1 MISQQANFQT
11 MSNENYYSSEI
22 YRQSPDTCSSDGLG
36 SSYLS
41 NSPTHSNNS
50 SMISP
55 AFNST
60 PYVRSY
66 SIPQYNYSDSGD
78 SNYYSRLNSTSSIL
92 SSDAESSISKPKV
105 DSLKY
110 FSIEAILAKPANI
123 SKSPVESIKSSK
135 RGKKRG
141 SITEAPH
148 KGESKRL
155 RTIFTQ
161 EQLDT
166 LEVEFEKQQYMVGSE
181 RTYLA
186 KSLGLT
192 ESQVKIWFQNRRIK
206 WRKTSDTSKVDES
219 IIDNVSQAVN
229 QSYEEYD
236 D

>member
-1 MISQQANFQT
+1 MISQQANYQ
-11 MSNENYYSSEI
+11 MSHENYYNSEI
-22 YRQSPDTCSSDGLG
+22 CRQSPDTCSSDGFA
-36 SSYLS
+36 SSILS

-50 SMISP
+50 SMVAP

-60 PYVRSY
+60 PYMCTQRM
-66 SIPQYNYSDSGD
+66 PQYCHSDSSD
-78 SNYYSRLNSTSSIL
+78 SNYFSRLNSTSSDNETSVLI
-92 SSDAESSISKPKV
+92 KQKV

-110 FSIEAILAKPANI
+110 FSIEAILAKPNKAI
-123 SKSPVESIKSSK
+123 SQTVPVIKQTK
-135 RGKKRG
+135 RGKKRAN
-141 SITEAPH
+141 SSDAPA
-148 KGESKRL
+148 KTDNKRL

-161 EQLDT
+161 DQLDT
-166 LEVEFEKQQYMVGSE
+166 LEVEFEKQQYMVGTE

-219 IIDNVSQAVN
+219 IVENVSQSIN